1 MIERNFLILVEG
13 RKDTGNIARIISIVI
28 EHIINLKTSDK
39 KLKIK
44 IIKDSTKDESIKINN
59 QDIVTITNITDE
71 SNIILTNIYIKRA
84 INQNLKNFVEY
95 FENNYSLEKVYG
107 IKNLTYAYSIFDYDP
122 GSTTE
127 LQLKRY
133 FNLKEIV
140 ENFYSIINYPGIEA
154 QEFHYYCD
162 KIIENYKKLEIKDEL
177 EKYIFLSLMFS
188 EAIFYLKIRKDISNK
203 IKVFKKSIMQYLK
216 KEKII
221 EEENIVENYYKY
233 LEKVRISKD
242 NFEILD
248 KQKDISKK
256 VIDKERIL
264 LVSFVISVIENIVE
278 WIIDEEE

>member
-13 RKDTGNIARIISIVI
+13 RKDTGNIAKIIGNVI
-28 EHIINLKTSDK
+28 EKIINLKTDDK

-44 IIKDSTKDESIKINN
+44 IIRDSTNDESIKVNN
-59 QDIVTITNITDE
+59 QDVVTITNRTDE
-71 SNIILTNIYIKRA
+71 DNIILTNIYVKRA

-95 FENNYSLEKVYG
+95 FENNYSLEKIYG
-107 IKNLTYAYSIFDYDP
+107 IKNLTYAYSVFDYDP

-133 FNLKEIV
+133 FKLKETI

-162 KIIENYKKLEIKDEL
+162 KIIENYEKLEVKEEI
-177 EKYIFLSLMFS
+177 EKYIFLSVMFS
-188 EAIFYLKIRKDISNK
+188 EYIFYLKNRNDISNK
-203 IKVFKKSIMQYLK
+203 IKTLKKYIMQYLT

-233 LEKVRISKD
+233 LERIKISKD
-242 NFEILD
+242 NFEVLD
-248 KQKDISKK
+248 KQENISKK
-256 VIDKERIL
+256 VFDKEKII
-264 LVSFVISVIENIVE
+264 LVSFVISIIENIVE